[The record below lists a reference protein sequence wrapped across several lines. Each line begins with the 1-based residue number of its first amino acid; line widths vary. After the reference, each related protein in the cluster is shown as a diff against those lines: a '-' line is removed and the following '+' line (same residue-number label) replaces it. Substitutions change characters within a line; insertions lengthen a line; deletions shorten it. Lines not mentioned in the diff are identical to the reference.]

1 MFHHMGDFRSQ
12 TNIGRLWTK
21 DPSPSRSDKYH
32 GTYRNSHVVR
42 NMYCTYTHTTYIYI
56 INIYIYIEMAIVS
69 LSDVPLKSVTRVL
82 VLHPFANVSHHGRPQ
97 LWSIHFLTAGPHHQ
111 GIGGGFW
118 PCGELTDVM
127 TYKWAISGISHDIPW
142 KLLEHTNRTQVFK
155 LSSFGIIWPL
165 FLQHY
170 YLALPVRKLG
180 IPFLM
185 PKDPTSHRLS
195 KVFRKLK
202 RFGSN
207 LEATEVL
214 KVTGYHK
221 KNEESLYAAKIR
233 NVSHKMPWVWEVHH
247 LSWRCIRLYLFARS
261 ATRRHKA
268 PQSATKRH
276 KAPRAYNIS
285 HDYIIEL
292 PWKWSTCILGGSW
305 WFENRKS
312 YQLQ

>member
-1 MFHHMGDFRSQ
+1 MEDYEPRILHQAEVISTTEHTETVMLYV
-12 TNIGRLWTK
+12 T
-21 DPSPSRSDKYH
+21 
-32 GTYRNSHVVR
+32 
-42 NMYCTYTHTTYIYI
+42 CTVHIHIQHIYI
-56 INIYIYIEMAIVS
+56 INIYIEIAIVS

-180 IPFLM
+180 LPFLM
-185 PKDPTSHRLS
+185 PKDPTSHWLS
-195 KVFRKLK
+195 KIFRKLK

-221 KNEESLYAAKIR
+221 KKTKNHYTQPRFVTLAIRCHEYGRSTISLEG
-233 NVSHKMPWVWEVHH
+233 VFG
-247 LSWRCIRLYLFARS
+247 CICLHEAPQG
-261 ATRRHKA
+261 ATKRHKA
-268 PQSATKRH
+268 PQSATSIQHITRL
-276 KAPRAYNIS
+276 YYWTSLEVINM
-285 HDYIIEL
+285 YT
-292 PWKWSTCILGGSW
+292 WWILVVW
-305 WFENRKS
+305 E
-312 YQLQ
+312 